1 MTNAEIRLKAA
12 VKALENGNLNEKES
26 AFIEDI
32 RDYDKKQLRGLSPKQ
47 YKWLE
52 DIANKDS

>member
-1 MTNAEIRLKAA
+1 MTNVEIRLKAA
-12 VKALENGNLNEKES
+12 VRALENGNLNENES

-47 YKWLE
+47 FKWLE
-52 DIANKDS
+52 DIANKES

>member
-32 RDYDKKQLRGLSPKQ
+32 RDYDKKQLRGLSLKQ